1 MGTDR
6 NIVAKRDI
14 KAGECVAT
22 AGRAYHLMDLP
33 DDQEIWI
40 ELFRIVRLYDTD
52 FEAFIKGMKAWVET
66 IRNIERRDMLFN
78 ICDEYSELKWED
90 G

>member
-14 KAGECVAT
+14 KAGERVT
-22 AGRAYHLMDLP
+22 SLGRAYHLTDLP
-33 DDQEIWI
+33 DNE
-40 ELFRIVRLYDTD
+40 ELYTELWRLIRLYDTD
-52 FEAFIKGMKAWVET
+52 FEAFINGIKAWVET
-66 IRNIERRDMLFN
+66 IRNIERRDTIIIL
-78 ICDEYSELKWED
+78 CDKYSALEWRD